1 MVEKIKNFI
10 QNAPEIIKEKLKNV
24 PTTSL
29 MAVSAVVMSIF
40 SVVAFWFLLFFEK
53 TIDSISLGL
62 LFTFLASWMGL
73 NTRQFRIKRETDFS
87 FVKAK
92 QDQS

>member
-10 QNAPEIIKEKLKNV
+10 QNAPEMIKGNLKTV
-24 PTTSL
+24 PTTNL

-40 SVVAFWFLLFFEK
+40 SVAVFWFLMFFEK
-53 TIDSISLGL
+53 TVDPVSLGL
-62 LFTFLASWMGL
+62 LLTFLASWMGL
-73 NTRQFRIKRETDFS
+73 NTRQFRIKRETDFD

-92 QDQS
+92 QDQ